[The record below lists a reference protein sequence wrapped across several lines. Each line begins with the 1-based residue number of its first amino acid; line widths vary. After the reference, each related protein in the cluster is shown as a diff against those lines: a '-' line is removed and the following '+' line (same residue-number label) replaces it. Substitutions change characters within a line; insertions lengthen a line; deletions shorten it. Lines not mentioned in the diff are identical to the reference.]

1 MSFIL
6 EKGTSL
12 DFSFLDSLN
21 FNFYF
26 GLLLLLC
33 VIVLIIAGF
42 NDKGVMISFGL
53 FLVGTFIIL
62 ITFSILLFN
71 AKEKECYIIKGNN
84 GYKSYSVNISKEEY
98 EALKS
103 KQSFKKPELTVGEVE
118 SVLGDVNKLFTE
130 ETKEGD

>member
-6 EKGTSL
+6 EKGTGL
-12 DFSFLDSLN
+12 DFSFLESLN

-26 GLLLLLC
+26 GLLLLVC
-33 VIVLIIAGF
+33 VIVLIITEF
-42 NDKGVMISFGL
+42 NEKGLMLSFGL

-62 ITFSILLFN
+62 ITFSISLFN
-71 AKEKECYIIKGNN
+71 ARKKEYYIINGNN

-103 KQSFKKPELTVGEVE
+103 KQSFKKPELTVEEVE
-118 SVLGDVNKLFTE
+118 SVLGDLNKVFKDVE
-130 ETKEGD
+130 